1 MTALRLLGHLP
12 ALGGCAACGQPIALA
27 GRHPFA
33 LAAGGLLCPACRP
46 GHRQVVS
53 VTAATIQVLR
63 QFAACDSDT
72 WRDVTWDART
82 CGELR
87 GVLNQYVCRLLDH
100 RPRMHA
106 YLGLLG
112 HATR

>member
-1 MTALRLLGHLP
+1 
-12 ALGGCAACGQPIALA
+12 
-27 GRHPFA
+27 
-33 LAAGGLLCPACRP
+33 LCPACRP